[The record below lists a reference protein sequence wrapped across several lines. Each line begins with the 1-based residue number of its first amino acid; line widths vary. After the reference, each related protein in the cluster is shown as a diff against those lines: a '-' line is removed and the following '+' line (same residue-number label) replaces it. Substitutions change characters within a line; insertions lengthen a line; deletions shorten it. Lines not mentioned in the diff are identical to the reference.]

1 MLLQF
6 SKLDKEEKEEIV
18 KYRTK
23 CWKKVVDHPLK
34 KNNLQLVLPLRSND
48 ALFNN
53 TIHPPLH

>member
-6 SKLDKEEKEEIV
+6 SKLGKEEKEEIV

-34 KNNLQLVLPLRSND
+34 K
-48 ALFNN
+48 
-53 TIHPPLH
+53 